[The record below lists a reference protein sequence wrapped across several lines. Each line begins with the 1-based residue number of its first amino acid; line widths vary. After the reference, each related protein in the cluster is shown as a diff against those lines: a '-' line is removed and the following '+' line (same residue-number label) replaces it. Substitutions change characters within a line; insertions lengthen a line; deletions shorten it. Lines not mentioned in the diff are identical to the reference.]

1 MADRRQTYLD
11 TILTAARG
19 IVQPLAIVAAAGLV
33 IWGREFGEIAA
44 MVLFAGSVAF
54 ALFAVG
60 MYIKVDWRGDEKM
73 KGRAIWKYGQILTW
87 GVLAPAWAVAVGV
100 FIALKM
106 GG

>member
-1 MADRRQTYLD
+1 MADRRQTYFD
-11 TILTAARG
+11 MILAAARG
-19 IVQPLAIVAAAGLV
+19 TVQPLCVVAAAGLV
-33 IWGREFGEIAA
+33 LWGRELGEIAA
-44 MVLFAGSVAF
+44 IVLGGASLAF